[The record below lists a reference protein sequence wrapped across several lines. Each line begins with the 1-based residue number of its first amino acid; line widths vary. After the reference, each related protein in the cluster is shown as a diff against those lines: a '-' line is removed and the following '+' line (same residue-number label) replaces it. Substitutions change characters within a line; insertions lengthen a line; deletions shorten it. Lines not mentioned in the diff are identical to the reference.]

1 MISKQRHVN
10 TDSDSEL
17 LLNSFAE
24 FLTKHQTNMK
34 ENTTTSIV
42 DAVFATCTD
51 VMQQCKGGYAT
62 VYFINGVGLVG
73 FRDPH
78 GIRPLV
84 FGCRSNDP
92 ADKGKTWTVETMEHA
107 GTKKLDYCLA
117 SESVAIDAL
126 GFQLVR

>member
-1 MISKQRHVN
+1 MSKKQRHVN

-17 LLNSFAE
+17 LLNLFAE
-24 FLTKHQTNMK
+24 ALTKHQSTTANMK
-34 ENTTTSIV
+34 E
-42 DAVFATCTD
+42 AVFATCKEL
-51 VMQQCKGGYAT
+51 MNQCKGGYAT
-62 VYFINGVGLVG
+62 VYYVNGVGLVG

-92 ADKGKTWTVETMEHA
+92 EDAHKTWTTDMMENA
-107 GTKKLDYCLA
+107 DKKLDYCIS
-117 SESVAIDAL
+117 SESVASDTL